1 MNLRSILTILTLVLT
16 FSGGFSQTYDNPE
29 KTYIGGDIKIY
40 KDHRIDTLI
49 LRTIKAN
56 EFEQKIKG
64 YRIQIFLGSNR
75 KQANKIKS
83 EFLIDYPREK
93 IYLVYK
99 QPYFKLLV
107 GDYRNR
113 IEAQKMYHTLVK
125 DEDYTGV
132 LIVPDKI
139 ELPTLRYVK
148 PY

>member
-16 FSGGFSQTYDNPE
+16 FSGGFSQKYDNTE
-29 KTYIGGDIKIY
+29 KTDIGGDIKIY
-40 KDHRIDTLI
+40 KDYRIDTLI

-83 EFLIDYPREK
+83 EFLVDYPREK